1 VAAEL
6 ESIKAHKKVAEAAA
20 AKAAHLEAEPPS
32 SESESE
38 SEASVVMEEIGQE
51 ISALKSKWHKMRGIP
66 FPSTE
71 DSTRKVKAK
80 VPMSMALASLLVYT
94 VGVKCRGIDQSME
107 YGVEQIFSLSENGAN
122 KFIKGGAGLEDL
134 IRHTQTHVVRIY
146 PKGTRVNSTN
156 YEPLQYWAAGC
167 QLVALNIQTM
177 DLGYRIN
184 QAMFMRRGRQGYVLK
199 PPALRDPR
207 FQLLRKHTK
216 HFFDVTVSRFSFF

>member
-20 AKAAHLEAEPPS
+20 AKAAHLEAELPS

-38 SEASVVMEEIGQE
+38 SEAAVVMEEIGQE

-66 FPSTE
+66 SPSTE